1 MMRRDMETMFGRF
14 WRYQDTSINL
24 EPLDENQPRLG
35 GRVTANMRT
44 FDVRTFTLGSKQ
56 LHGVYGEDF
65 LAFGQFAE
73 GQDAEDEAT
82 LLQIFEEG
90 SDAVVD
96 RHYFKFED
104 GRVSYSRTVDGSSLD
119 ADIEHAI
126 EQTPLQN
133 EVGDSWSE
141 TFFYGVGNSK
151 M

>member
-1 MMRRDMETMFGRF
+1 MLRMMRRDMESMFGRF

-44 FDVRTFTLGSKQ
+44 FDVRTLTLGSKQ

-82 LLQIFEEG
+82 LL
-90 SDAVVD
+90 
-96 RHYFKFED
+96 
-104 GRVSYSRTVDGSSLD
+104 
-119 ADIEHAI
+119 
-126 EQTPLQN
+126 
-133 EVGDSWSE
+133 
-141 TFFYGVGNSK
+141 
-151 M
+151 